1 MKCEAQPKASRA
13 DESDLTIA
21 IRLPNWLGD
30 TVMAVPALQ
39 AIASASPRTRVV
51 AVGPWARLLAGQGLA
66 ETCVEYPRSWS
77 GRIRSAD
84 TVAALRPDV
93 AVVLPNSF
101 EAALSAWYWRAGR
114 RIGFD
119 TQGRGR
125 LLTDRLPLPCP
136 RQHQI
141 DEYLALAAP
150 LDAPPLTRRPSLSI
164 AAMGD
169 LGDRARALLDEIGVR
184 ERPIAGMHLG
194 AAFGPSKLWPA
205 DRIAALCAGLRAR
218 GVTPVLLGPPTD
230 APIEQDVQ
238 AGLSAPV
245 PSLIGR
251 DTPELMPGVLAALD
265 VLVSGDTGTAHLAAA
280 LGVRTVTLFGPTDP
294 DLSSPRGDS
303 AVIVGAAPCAPC
315 FYARCPIDHVCMRAI
330 GVEQVLDAVLGRLFK
345 TGDLIEMGGSVL
357 PRELSAPGELSVD
370 ASLIEMGGSVLSLH
384 PHTPPPLPGPG
395 SGGDE
400 LRSARD
406 LPVPGGQP

>member
-1 MKCEAQPKASRA
+1 
-13 DESDLTIA
+13 
-21 IRLPNWLGD
+21 
-30 TVMAVPALQ
+30 
-39 AIASASPRTRVV
+39 
-51 AVGPWARLLAGQGLA
+51 
-66 ETCVEYPRSWS
+66 
-77 GRIRSAD
+77 
-84 TVAALRPDV
+84 LRPDV

-150 LDAPPLTRRPSLSI
+150 LDAPPVTRRPSLSI

-169 LGDRARALLDEIGVR
+169 LGDRGRALLDEIGVS
-184 ERPIAGMHLG
+184 ERPVAGIHLG

-205 DRIAALCAGLRAR
+205 DRIASLCAGLRAR
-218 GVTPVLLGPPTD
+218 GVTPVLLGPPPD
-230 APIEQDVQ
+230 APIAQDVQ

-294 DLSSPRGDS
+294 DLSAPRGDS

-315 FYARCPIDHVCMRAI
+315 FYADCPIDHVCMRAI
-330 GVEQVLDAVLGRLFK
+330 GVEEVLDVVLETGRGSEIGWSAGHGK
-345 TGDLIEMGGSVL
+345 IGSRPAGITARPRIGERWGGAWRGAAEGEPSVNGE
-357 PRELSAPGELSVD
+357 PPSVSEERQDAP
-370 ASLIEMGGSVLSLH
+370 
-384 PHTPPPLPGPG
+384 PHLN
-395 SGGDE
+395 
-400 LRSARD
+400 
-406 LPVPGGQP
+406 Q